1 MIKGTVIKL
10 SKTLLDEAYELGRAR
25 YENNRQNGVLRNDI
39 SGVDPVISDC
49 EGVAGELAFAQM
61 VDADTTETKRI
72 GLTSSEQGT
81 DTGDVHFNGLNIDV
95 KTTKYASG
103 HLLVYKHKLDNTNV
117 DGYALI
123 TGWHGQYVFRG
134 YISKEAIKTG
144 GFPTLSKNTLWVHQD
159 ALKDLPEMHA
169 DIQLDDEARLIDGCD
184 CAIIGDCDGL
194 AVYSYD
200 LLIDCFTKQL
210 GNEEEAIEWLNFNVI
225 GACIENAPLIIN
237 LTAPQGGVHKIC

>member
-10 SKTLLDEAYELGRAR
+10 PEDVLNEAYELGRAR

-39 SGVDPVISDC
+39 SKVDPVISDC

-61 VDADTTETKRI
+61 VDADTTEIKRI
-72 GLTSSEQGT
+72 GVTSSEQGT

-103 HLLVYKHKLDNTNV
+103 HLLVYKHKLDNPHV

-123 TGWHGQYVFRG
+123 TGWRGQYVFRG

-144 GFPTLSKNTLWVHQD
+144 DFPTQSKNTLWVHQD
-159 ALKDLPEMHA
+159 ALEDLS
-169 DIQLDDEARLIDGCD
+169 C
-184 CAIIGDCDGL
+184 
-194 AVYSYD
+194 
-200 LLIDCFTKQL
+200 
-210 GNEEEAIEWLNFNVI
+210 
-225 GACIENAPLIIN
+225 
-237 LTAPQGGVHKIC
+237 